1 MIYVPGV
8 DIDIPAEAV
17 GMPLQETQPKS
28 QPRPNSPEF
37 ESADLR
43 LKPENKAK
51 ALNHLSAIR
60 DRLSQPKDSQ
70 NASADQ
76 AKQAIQRKRRLL
88 DSLGLETEQARKRA
102 HEKLFGVVA
111 EYPIVSEK
119 VA

>member
-17 GMPLQETQPKS
+17 GMPLQEKQPKS
-28 QPRPNSPEF
+28 QPRPNSTEF

-51 ALNHLSAIR
+51 ALTHLAAIR
-60 DRLSQPKDSQ
+60 DRLSQPK
-70 NASADQ
+70 AATKTPEAD
-76 AKQAIQRKRRLL
+76 AKAAIQRKRRLL

-102 HEKLFGVVA
+102 HESLFG
-111 EYPIVSEK
+111 K